1 MKRRAFID
9 MLAIVSTVLLAIGFI
24 VLGYI
29 VAHS

>member
-1 MKRRAFID
+1 MKVRALID
-9 MLAIVSTVLLAIGFI
+9 TIAIVSTVLLVIGFI